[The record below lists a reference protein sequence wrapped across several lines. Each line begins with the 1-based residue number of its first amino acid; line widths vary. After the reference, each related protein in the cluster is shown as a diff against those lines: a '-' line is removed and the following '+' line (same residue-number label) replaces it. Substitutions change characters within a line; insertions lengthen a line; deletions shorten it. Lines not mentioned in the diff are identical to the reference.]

1 MTKYR
6 HHLPQ
11 LDGGLFLTDGGMETT
26 LIFREKIDLPCFA
39 AFDLLKDQRGADI
52 LLGYYARHAAIA
64 RDSGAGFILDSATRR
79 ANPDWAEKLGYS
91 PRELDVANA
100 RAINMLF
107 DLRAAHETATS
118 PMVISGCIGPRGD
131 GYDPGVLM
139 SPREA
144 MVYHSRQIGI
154 FATAGVDLVTAYT
167 LNNTNEAIGVT
178 RAAREAGLPVAISF
192 TLETDGRLPTG
203 EALRDAIRFVDHATD
218 SGPAYY
224 MIDCAHPTHFEQA
237 LDDDDWMARLR
248 GIRANASRRSHAE
261 LDEAADLD
269 DGDPV
274 ELGRQYRDLRARFPH
289 INVLGGCCG
298 TDHRHIEQICRN
310 CGQADIVA
318 RNRFIN
324 ESGG

>member
-1 MTKYR
+1 MAKYR
-6 HHLPQ
+6 NHLPQ
-11 LDGGLFLTDGGMETT
+11 LDGQVFLTDGGIETT
-26 LIFREKIDLPCFA
+26 LIFHEKIDLPCFA
-39 AFDLLKDQRGADI
+39 AFDLLKEQRGTDV
-52 LLGYYARHAAIA
+52 LRRYYARYAAIA
-64 RDSGAGFILDSATRR
+64 RESGTGFILDSATWR

-107 DLRAAHETATS
+107 DLRAVHEAATS
-118 PMVISGCIGPRGD
+118 PMVISGCVGPRAD
-131 GYDPGVLM
+131 GYNPGALM

-144 MVYHSRQIGI
+144 MVYHARQIGI

-167 LNNTNEAIGVT
+167 LTNTNEAIGVT

-203 EALRDAIRFVDHATD
+203 EALRDAIHFVDHATD

-224 MIDCAHPTHFEQA
+224 MINCAHPTHFEQA
-237 LDDDDWMARLR
+237 LSEGAWMTRLR

-261 LDEAADLD
+261 LDETADLD
-269 DGDPV
+269 DGDPA

-298 TDHRHIEQICRN
+298 TDHRHIEQICRSF
-310 CGQADIVA
+310 GQTA
-318 RNRFIN
+318 
-324 ESGG
+324 